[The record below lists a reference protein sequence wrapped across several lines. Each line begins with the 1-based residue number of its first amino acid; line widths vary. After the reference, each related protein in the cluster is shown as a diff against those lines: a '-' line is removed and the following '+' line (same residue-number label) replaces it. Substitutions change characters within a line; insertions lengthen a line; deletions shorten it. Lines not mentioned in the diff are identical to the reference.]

1 MKEANFLDILVV
13 EDNEGDALLIQEY
26 VKEEFP
32 HAEISHAWNLAQAEQ
47 YLQKNNYSLIF
58 LDVSLPDSS
67 GKESIMRVVELAN
80 KTPVIVLTG
89 YSDLSFAVES
99 MQLGV
104 QDYLN
109 KENITASSLQKSIT
123 YSIERNRI
131 RLQLIDSDNRFRSI
145 IENSIDGFALISA
158 EGQIQELSPYGN
170 SIIGFD
176 PLENAGLFQ
185 IDFLHPEDRKM
196 VLNCFF
202 EILAKP
208 GSIKLL
214 EFRYKRPDG
223 GYRWMESTFY
233 NLLENSAVNA
243 VVLNYRDVTM
253 RKKEEEERKLLID
266 QLTQTNDYLKQFG
279 FIISHNLRA
288 PLTNLLAVSELIEPA
303 KVQDSQTVELLKA
316 VKTSTLQLND
326 TLNDIIKVLIVREK
340 KERSL
345 EEISL
350 LDAWNQFLVQLE
362 LQGVVF
368 DCSFQIDLENPATV
382 YFDKEYLNSIYS
394 NLFSNAIKFASRER
408 PLCIQIRSFVNGSET
423 VLQFS
428 DNGIGFNLQMVKDRI
443 FGLHQRFHDKQEG
456 KGFGLYLI
464 HSLVTS
470 LGGSIRCESE
480 IDKGT
485 SFYIHFNK
493 SKHD

>member
-1 MKEANFLDILVV
+1 MEEEELEILVV

-26 VKEEFP
+26 IKDEFP
-32 HAEISHAWNLAQAEQ
+32 NTKLAHAWNLAEAEQ
-47 YLQKNNYSLIF
+47 HLRDNHYDLVF

-67 GKESIMRVVELAN
+67 GKESIIRVVDLASA
-80 KTPVIVLTG
+80 TPVIVLTG

-109 KENITASSLQKSIT
+109 KENITATSLQKSIS

-131 RLQLIDSDNRFRSI
+131 RLQLIDSDKRFRSI

-170 SIIGFD
+170 SIIGYD

-185 IDFLHPEDRKM
+185 MDFLHPEDRKM
-196 VLNCFF
+196 VLSIFF
-202 EILAKP
+202 EVLSKP

-233 NLLENSAVNA
+233 NLLENTAVKA
-243 VVLNYRDVTM
+243 IVLNYRDVTL
-253 RKKEEEERKLLID
+253 RKKEEEERQLLIE

-288 PLTNLLAVSELIEPA
+288 PLTNLLAISDLITPDQIPNE
-303 KVQDSQTVELLKA
+303 QTATLLKA
-316 VKTSTLQLND
+316 IKISTNQLND
-326 TLNDIIKVLIVREK
+326 TLNDIIKVLIVREQK
-340 KERSL
+340 QRSL
-345 EEISL
+345 EEIPL
-350 LDAWNQFLVQLE
+350 NQAWTSFFQAQKNQIAIPDFEIITQ
-362 LQGVVF
+362 F
-368 DCSFQIDLENPATV
+368 DQPTHI
-382 YFDKEYLNSIYS
+382 YFDREYLESIFS
-394 NLFSNAIKFASRER
+394 NLFSNAIKFASTQR
-408 PLCIQIRSFVNGSET
+408 PLIIQLRSYTSGSDT
-423 VLQFS
+423 VIEFS
-428 DNGIGFNLQMVKDRI
+428 DNGIGFNYQMVKDRI
-443 FGLHQRFHDKQEG
+443 FGLHQRFHDALGG

-480 IDKGT
+480 VEKGT
-485 SFYIHFNK
+485 HFYIHFKN

>member
-1 MKEANFLDILVV
+1 MIEKEALEILIV

-26 VKEEFP
+26 IKEVF
-32 HAEISHAWNLAQAEQ
+32 SNSKLNHAWNLAEAEQ
-47 YLQKNNYSLIF
+47 LLNSFKFNIIF

-67 GKESIMRVVELAN
+67 GKESIMRVIDLATT
-80 KTPVIVLTG
+80 TPVIVLTG

-109 KENITASSLQKSIT
+109 KENITAISLQKSIT
-123 YSIERNRI
+123 YCIERNRI
-131 RLQLIDSDNRFRSI
+131 KLQLIESDKRFQSI

-158 EGQIQELSPYGN
+158 QGQIQELSPYGN
-170 SIIGFD
+170 SIIGYD

-185 IDFLHPEDRKM
+185 MDFLHQEDRRK
-196 VLNCFF
+196 VLAVFF
-202 EILAKP
+202 EVLSKP

-233 NLLENSAVNA
+233 NLLENTAVKA
-243 VVLNYRDVTM
+243 IVLNYRDVTH
-253 RKKEEEERKLLID
+253 RKKEEEERKLLIE

-288 PLTNLLAVSELIEPA
+288 PLTNLLAISDLINPDQIPDE
-303 KVQDSQTVELLKA
+303 QTASLFKA
-316 VKTSTLQLND
+316 VKISTAQLND
-326 TLNDIIKVLIVREK
+326 TLNDIIKVLIVREQK
-340 KERSL
+340 HRNL
-345 EEISL
+345 EFISL
-350 LDAWNQFLVQLE
+350 NEAWTSFLQLQKSQMTMPNCE
-362 LQGVVF
+362 IVIDF
-368 DCSFQIDLENPATV
+368 DNPSHI
-382 YFDKEYLNSIYS
+382 YFDKEYLESIFT
-394 NLFSNAIKFASRER
+394 NLFSNAIKFASPKRT
-408 PLCIQIRSFVNGSET
+408 LNINIRSYTLGTDT
-423 VLQFS
+423 VIEFS
-428 DNGIGFNLQMVKDRI
+428 DNGIGFNYQMVKERI
-443 FGLHQRFHDKQEG
+443 FGLHQRFHDSLGG

-464 HSLVTS
+464 HSLVSS

-480 IDKGT
+480 VEKGT
-485 SFYIHFNK
+485 HFYIHFKN